1 MRNRTTRS
9 GHTLESAYWTGDVY
23 EVEEEVE
30 DEVEDEIERMGRRE
44 NAWEFNNKEFE
55 SVADF
60 VDGLKGV
67 DFE

>member
-23 EVEEEVE
+23 
-30 DEVEDEIERMGRRE
+30 EVEDEIERMGRRE

>member
-23 EVEEEVE
+23 
-30 DEVEDEIERMGRRE
+30 EVEDEIERMGRRE

-60 VDGLKGV
+60 VNGLKGV

>member
-9 GHTLESAYWTGDVY
+9 GHTLESDYWTGDVY
-23 EVEEEVE
+23 
-30 DEVEDEIERMGRRE
+30 EVEDEIERMGRRE

>member
-1 MRNRTTRS
+1 MRSKITRS

-23 EVEEEVE
+23 
-30 DEVEDEIERMGRRE
+30 EVEDEIERMGRRE

-60 VDGLKGV
+60 VNGLKGV

>member
-1 MRNRTTRS
+1 MRSRITRS
-9 GHTLESAYWTGDVY
+9 GPPLESADWPGDVY
-23 EVEEEVE
+23 EG
-30 DEVEDEIERMGRRE
+30 EDEIEQMGRRE

-60 VDGLKGV
+60 VDGLKGG